1 MASNVPTYNVVQRK
15 SGTLSNVPYVWTRYA
30 GDGPPMGSKAFKLGD
45 LYLDRRT
52 QKTWIADAKGNWCTP
67 NEGLDTYGNPLQR
80 YPTNASSSGHLS
92 RIVYCEGTWASMK
105 TWRKSK
111 KMTTPDMANVKSGE
125 ATQERNDDNHPSSE
139 VERKGAPNHR
149 VASQPHI
156 ATLYASPSP
165 SCTELLA
172 PSLRKYT
179 REGGSGSSHV
189 ANRDASCLP
198 AGGKLGVISGNSP
211 DDGLLRG
218 SSQGPSTPPS
228 RKRRRDMREGPVKEN
243 GERNLNET
251 RGESYDDRAG
261 ARSTP
266 PDKRAKRRQSKLA
279 DVTMDTDVEEDDSA
293 HPSGIHRHPK
303 HDRHWEEDGNV
314 IVSLGDMMYRLY
326 RGRLA
331 RESEWFSDG
340 FKRVT
345 SVKGKGKATENDPFS
360 LDYDEETR
368 MEVVF
373 VDLNR
378 VGVCKK
384 DWETL
389 MDMVDDAVIY
399 LGMSLSMDK
408 LTAILRASHL
418 LRFNRVE
425 VGAKRVLRDAW
436 SDDLDRLRKKRRVG
450 SRDAAAA
457 LAIARTCGGLPGVVK
472 RSMYQLLK
480 DESLG
485 QGQDSYGKGKEGE
498 TGRVGLATGDIVLLI
513 SARAKLQKRWMN
525 ETAQYPEALLPCP
538 HDTTYDA
545 SAEIKGGCVAKDPL
559 AAREAHRKLVI
570 ASGFQDEWVNDVMGG
585 LEALQS
591 LPWGDEGKFCMGCVE
606 ELGRMWHNAREQTW
620 DDCEGWFDIVR

>member
-1 MASNVPTYNVVQRK
+1 
-15 SGTLSNVPYVWTRYA
+15 
-30 GDGPPMGSKAFKLGD
+30 MGSKTFKLGD
-45 LYLDRRT
+45 LYLDHSS

-67 NEGLDTYGNPLQR
+67 KEGLDAHGKPLQR
-80 YPTNASSSGHLS
+80 YPTNASNSGFLS
-92 RIVYCEGTWASMK
+92 RIVYFEGTWASME
-105 TWRKSK
+105 TWSRSRKL
-111 KMTTPDMANVKSGE
+111 TTPTLAGVSSRDAM
-125 ATQERNDDNHPSSE
+125 QERNVDNHPSSG
-139 VERKGAPNHR
+139 VEQRGAPNHR
-149 VASQPHI
+149 VTSQPPI
-156 ATLYASPSP
+156 ATLNPSPSP

-172 PSLRKYT
+172 PSLRRYT

-189 ANRDASCLP
+189 ASCEPSCLP
-198 AGGKLGVISGNSP
+198 AESTLGVSSNSP
-211 DDGLLRG
+211 DNELLQC
-218 SSQGPSTPPS
+218 SCQGPSTPPS

-243 GERNLNET
+243 GKRDVNET
-251 RGESYDDRAG
+251 SVEAYHGRAG
-261 ARSTP
+261 ASSMP
-266 PDKRAKRRQSKLA
+266 PDKRAKRGQSRIA

-293 HPSGIHRHPK
+293 HPSGTHRHPK
-303 HDRHWEEDGNV
+303 HDRHWEEDGSV

-345 SVKGKGKATENDPFS
+345 SVKGKGKAAENDPFS

-498 TGRVGLATGDIVLLI
+498 TGHVGLATGDIVLLI

-545 SAEIKGGCVAKDPL
+545 SAEIKGGCVAQDPL

-570 ASGFQDEWVNDVMGG
+570 ASGFQDEWVNDVVGG

-620 DDCEGWFDIVR
+620 DDCEGWFDIVG